1 MGELLFC
8 HEPIAALPYYVEG
21 VGINLYSMEE
31 LCYYIKGNTYL
42 LDNSFM
48 SEELC
53 TWVEKQMGLYKLAEK
68 LRDVMRGHGVLS
80 DFVLAILEQTGYCTT
95 KEMQDII
102 LTIRQMEEKSDFECN
117 KIRADQLME
126 KQKYLAGIY
135 EYKRLL
141 DSPDA
146 KEAPALLRGN
156 IWHNLGTAYAR
167 LFLFEEAAKCYEQA
181 YALNESRESL
191 RECLLCYRCLHD
203 ETGFMRKAIEHN
215 IDETGM
221 QEIRNELSIASRGE
235 SIEKFQEHL
244 EELAKETENDAKIQ
258 AKAEIREII
267 FQWKQEYRRCCRI

>member
-1 MGELLFC
+1 MGELLYC

-21 VGINLYSMEE
+21 IGINLYSMEE
-31 LCYYIKGNTYL
+31 LCYYIMGNTYL

-53 TWVEKQMGLYKLAEK
+53 TWIEKQMGLYKLAEK
-68 LRDVMRGHGVLS
+68 LRDLMRGQGLLS
-80 DFVLAILEQTGYCTT
+80 EFVLAILEQTGYCTT

-126 KQKYLAGIY
+126 KQKILAAIY

-141 DSPDA
+141 DSPDS
-146 KEAPALLRGN
+146 KEASALLCGN

-167 LFLFEEAAKCYEQA
+167 LFLFGEAANCYEQA
-181 YALNESRESL
+181 YKLNESRESL

-203 ETGFMRKAIEHN
+203 EMGFMRKAMENN

-221 QEIRNELSIASRGE
+221 QEIRNELSIASRSDQLE
-235 SIEKFQEHL
+235 QFEARL
-244 EELAKETENDAKIQ
+244 EELARESESAKKAQ
-258 AKAEIREII
+258 AKAEIQEII
-267 FQWKQEYRRCCRI
+267 FRWKEEYRRSCRV

>member
-1 MGELLFC
+1 MGELLYC

-21 VGINLYSMEE
+21 IGINLYSMEE
-31 LCYYIKGNTYL
+31 LCYYIMGNTYL

-53 TWVEKQMGLYKLAEK
+53 TWIEKQMGLYKLAEQ
-68 LRDVMRGHGVLS
+68 LRDLMRGQGLLS
-80 DFVLAILEQTGYCTT
+80 EFVLAILEQTGYCTT

-126 KQKYLAGIY
+126 KQKILAAIY

-141 DSPDA
+141 DSPDS
-146 KEAPALLRGN
+146 KEASALLCGN

-167 LFLFEEAAKCYEQA
+167 LFLFGEAANCYEQA
-181 YALNESRESL
+181 YKLNESRESL

-203 ETGFMRKAIEHN
+203 EMGFMRKAMENN

-221 QEIRNELSIASRGE
+221 QEIRNELSIASRSDQLE
-235 SIEKFQEHL
+235 QFEARL
-244 EELAKETENDAKIQ
+244 EELAKECEGTKKTQ
-258 AKAEIREII
+258 AKAEIQEII
-267 FQWKQEYRRCCRI
+267 FRWKEEYRRSCRV

>member
-1 MGELLFC
+1 MGELLYC

-21 VGINLYSMEE
+21 IGINLYSMEE
-31 LCYYIKGNTYL
+31 LCYYIMGNTYL

-53 TWVEKQMGLYKLAEK
+53 TWIEKQMGLYKLAEQ
-68 LRDVMRGHGVLS
+68 LRDLMRGQGLLS
-80 DFVLAILEQTGYCTT
+80 EFVLAILEQTGYCTT

-102 LTIRQMEEKSDFECN
+102 LIIRQMEEKSDFECN

-126 KQKYLAGIY
+126 KQKILAAIY

-141 DSPDA
+141 DSSDA
-146 KEAPALLRGN
+146 KDASALLRGN

-167 LFLFEEAAKCYEQA
+167 LFLFEEAANCYEQA
-181 YALNESRESL
+181 YKLNESRESL

-203 ETGFMRKAIEHN
+203 EMGFMRKAMENN

-221 QEIRNELSIASRGE
+221 QEIRNELSIASRSDQLE
-235 SIEKFQEHL
+235 QFEARL
-244 EELAKETENDAKIQ
+244 EELAKECESAKKTQ
-258 AKAEIREII
+258 AKAEIQEII
-267 FQWKQEYRRCCRI
+267 FRWKEEYRKSCRV

>member
-1 MGELLFC
+1 MGELLYC

-21 VGINLYSMEE
+21 IGINLYSMEE
-31 LCYYIKGNTYL
+31 LCYYIMGNTFL
-42 LDNSFM
+42 LDNAFM

-53 TWVEKQMGLYKLAEK
+53 TWVEKQMGLYKLAEQ
-68 LRDVMRGHGVLS
+68 LRDIMRRQGMLS
-80 DFVLAILEQTGYCTT
+80 DFVFKILEQTGYCTT
-95 KEMQDII
+95 KEMQDIV

-126 KQKYLAGIY
+126 KQKYLAAIY

-146 KEAPALLRGN
+146 KEASLLLCGN

-181 YALNESRESL
+181 YKRNESRESL

-203 ETGFMRKAIEHN
+203 ETGFMRKAMEYH
-215 IDETGM
+215 IDDTGM
-221 QEIRNELSIASRGE
+221 QEIRNELSLASRSE
-235 SIEKFQEHL
+235 HLEQFEEHL
-244 EELAKETENDAKIQ
+244 EELANAREDKTGAQIKN
-258 AKAEIREII
+258 EISDII
-267 FQWKQEYRRCCRI
+267 FRWKEEYRRSCRV

>member
-21 VGINLYSMEE
+21 IGINLYSMEE
-31 LCYYIKGNTYL
+31 LCYYIMGNTYL

-68 LRDVMRGHGVLS
+68 LRDIMRGQGLLS
-80 DFVLAILEQTGYCTT
+80 EFVLAILEQNGYCTM
-95 KEMQDII
+95 KEMQDIV

-117 KIRADQLME
+117 KIRADHLME

-146 KEAPALLRGN
+146 KEASALLRGN

-167 LFLFEEAAKCYEQA
+167 LFLFEEAAKCYEEA
-181 YALNESRESL
+181 YKRNESRESL

-203 ETGFMRKAIEHN
+203 ENGFMRKAIEHN

-221 QEIRNELSIASRGE
+221 QEIRNELSLASRSE
-235 SIEKFQEHL
+235 DLEQFEEHL
-244 EELAKETENDAKIQ
+244 EKLAEASEGSAKLQ
-258 AKAEIREII
+258 AKKEIGDII
-267 FQWKQEYRRCCRI
+267 FRWKEEYRKSCRV

>member
-21 VGINLYSMEE
+21 IGINLYSMEE
-31 LCYYIKGNTYL
+31 LCYYIMGNTYL

-53 TWVEKQMGLYKLAEK
+53 TWVEKQMGLYKLAEQ
-68 LRDVMRGHGVLS
+68 LRDIMRGQGLLS
-80 DFVLAILEQTGYCTT
+80 EFVLAILEQNGYCTM
-95 KEMQDII
+95 KEMQDIV

-117 KIRADQLME
+117 KIRPDQLME

-146 KEAPALLRGN
+146 KEASALLRGN

-167 LFLFEEAAKCYEQA
+167 LFLFEEAAKCYEKA
-181 YALNESRESL
+181 YKLNESRESL
-191 RECLLCYRCLHD
+191 RECLLCYRCMHD

-221 QEIRNELSIASRGE
+221 QEIRNELSLASRSEGLE
-235 SIEKFQEHL
+235 QFEEHL
-244 EELAKETENDAKIQ
+244 EKLAEASDGTAKVQ
-258 AKAEIREII
+258 AKNEIGDII
-267 FQWKQEYRRCCRI
+267 FRWKEEYRKSCRV